1 MKRQMKNQ
9 PIHTYFISQ
18 HLPNY
23 YKQIHI
29 VLKTIKVRIS
39 KTVCKTK
46 YAWGYN
52 EYTQKRG
59 AISKKNHEFMSVF
72 PPILSYKTHADS
84 AVKIGSSYFNSLYE
98 D

>member
-1 MKRQMKNQ
+1 MKSQLV
-9 PIHTYFISQ
+9 HTYFISQ

-23 YKQIHI
+23 YKQVHTI
-29 VLKTIKVRIS
+29 LKTIKVKIS

-46 YAWGYN
+46 YAYGYN

-84 AVKIGSSYFNSLYE
+84 AVKIGSSYFHSLYE